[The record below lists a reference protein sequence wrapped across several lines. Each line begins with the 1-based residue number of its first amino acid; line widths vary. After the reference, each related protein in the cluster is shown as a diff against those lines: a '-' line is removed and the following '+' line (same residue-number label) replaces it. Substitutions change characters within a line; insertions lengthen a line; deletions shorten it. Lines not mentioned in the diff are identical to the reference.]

1 MCIGIPMQVIE
12 EGPLGS
18 AWCDDGGE
26 HRKVDMLVVGPQ
38 APGTWVLVHVGTARE
53 VLGETRALQ
62 IRDALAALAAVAAG
76 EPVDEFFADLVGRE
90 PQLPEFLRK
99 N

>member
-18 AWCDDGGE
+18 AWCHDGNE
-26 HRKVDMLVVGPQ
+26 HHKVDMLVVGPQ
-38 APGTWVLVHVGTARE
+38 ASGTWVLVHVGTARE

-62 IRDALAALAAVAAG
+62 IRDALAALSAAAAG
-76 EPVDEFFADLVGRE
+76 ESVDEFFADLVGRE